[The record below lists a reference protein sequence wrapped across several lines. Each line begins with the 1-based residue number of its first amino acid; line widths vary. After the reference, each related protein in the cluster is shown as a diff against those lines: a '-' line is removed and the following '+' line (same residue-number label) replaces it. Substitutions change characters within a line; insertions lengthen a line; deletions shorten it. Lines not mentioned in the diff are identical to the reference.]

1 MNPTGELIKKYF
13 EAHNRHEVESVKAM
27 LADSHVFSTCHGM
40 EMSGDQYVATIGSL
54 MEAFPDVHFDIR
66 KVYVEGDKEYADI
79 VVTGTHTGPA
89 WGVGDLPKIETTGIK
104 CTMDP
109 EKIELEQD
117 ANGKITKLAIVECGA
132 ISGPMGFYQ
141 SIGGKLPSS

>member
-1 MNPTGELIKKYF
+1 MNPTGELIKKYL

-79 VVTGTHTGPA
+79 LA
-89 WGVGDLPKIETTGIK
+89 SASLEFGVPLWAMVAVGLKEHPLQSKS
-104 CTMDP
+104 TMPPFDG
-109 EKIELEQD
+109 L
-117 ANGKITKLAIVECGA
+117 
-132 ISGPMGFYQ
+132 Y
-141 SIGGKLPSS
+141 SS